1 MKPYRFIGLLF
12 LSLLFSCASSKL
24 TEPAIRVG
32 ISPDYEPVIYKKAG
46 RATGL
51 EAAFAEQLGKELN
64 REIQFVEMPFTSL
77 IPALQGRRIDIIM
90 SGMSITEER
99 KQKVKFTQPY
109 MSISQMLL
117 IRREEMSRFQKPG
130 NNRYINS
137 KIIFGAERGTT
148 GHQLAI
154 KHLPKNRI
162 VPFSNFAQGL
172 AQLKTGKIDCYIADA
187 PLIWNYADGKKDPEL
202 TGVYWDFSKEQLAWA
217 INRTNFALY
226 RQVSSIIQRWHM
238 QGTASNIISRWV
250 PMRINYK

>member
-1 MKPYRFIGLLF
+1 MHHFIGLLF
-12 LSLLFSCASSKL
+12 LSLLFSCGSTQP
-24 TEPAIRVG
+24 TEPALRVG
-32 ISPDYEPVIYKKAG
+32 ISPDYEPVIFKKNNQI
-46 RATGL
+46 TGL
-51 EAAFAEQLGKELN
+51 EAAFAKHLGKELN

-99 KQKVKFTQPY
+99 QQKVKFTQPY

-117 IRREEMSRFQKPG
+117 IRREEMGRFQKPG

-137 KIIFGAERGTT
+137 SIIFGAERGTT
-148 GHQLAI
+148 GHQLAV

-162 VPFSNFAQGL
+162 VPFSNFNQGL
-172 AQLKTGKIDCYIADA
+172 TQLKAKKIDCYIADA
-187 PLIWNYADGKKDPEL
+187 PMIWNYADGRKDPAL

-217 INRTNFALY
+217 INKTNFALY
-226 RQVSSIIQRWHM
+226 RQVSSIAQKWHM
-238 QGTASNIISRWV
+238 QGTASNIISHWV